1 MRWISGSKC
10 LSRVNSSNVSRCAKM
25 FHESRAPT
33 IRHTTSSYCRWSPFM
48 LAVICINFSGSRA
61 FDVYWNIP
69 TFMCNQYQMNFASIG
84 PTYGVYQNGND
95 SFRGDAISIL
105 YDPGKFPA
113 LLEKSSTRVLYKR
126 NGGVPQEGNLTEHL
140 DIFRKHMDE
149 LVTDPGFSGVGVI
162 DFESWRPIFRQNFG
176 SLQPYKDLSMKI
188 EKQRHPNL
196 PPKWLEAEATRRF
209 ESTGRE
215 FMAQTLLL
223 ARQLRPRAAWGY
235 YAFPYC
241 FNMNGGST
249 SNGQKEDCS
258 AEVQRENDRIQWLFD
273 DSDIIFPS
281 VYLREKLGAGDRI
294 KLIRGRVKEAVR
306 MARRANASPKPR
318 VLTYI
323 RYVYTD
329 SIKYLTESDWI
340 NALNAMKQFGSDGV
354 ILWGSSYDLN
364 NKEKCTSFKSYMDT
378 TLGPILQ
385 SLQQRY
391 IVESLKSRDY
401 PVF

>member
-1 MRWISGSKC
+1 MRWRSD
-10 LSRVNSSNVSRCAKM
+10 SSQVPSDGSRCAKK
-25 FHESRAPT
+25 FFECRIAT
-33 IRHTTSSYCRWSPFM
+33 IRQTTSNHWWSPLV
-48 LAVICINFSGSRA
+48 LAAVCINLTGPIRA

-69 TFMCNQYQMNFASIG
+69 TFMCQQYQMNFSSIG
-84 PTYGVYQNGND
+84 PTYGVSQNGND
-95 SFRGDAISIL
+95 TFRGSAISIL

-113 LLEKSSTRVLYKR
+113 LLEKSSTKVLYKR

-140 DIFRKHMDE
+140 DVFRKHMDE
-149 LVTDPGFSGVGVI
+149 LVTDQNFSGVGII

-215 FMAQTLLL
+215 FMARTLLL
-223 ARQLRPRAAWGY
+223 AKQMRPRAAWGY

-241 FNMNGGST
+241 FNMNGGS
-249 SNGQKEDCS
+249 SGNGQREDCS
-258 AEVQRENDRIQWLFD
+258 ADVQRENDRIQWLFD
-273 DSDIIFPS
+273 GSDIIFPS
-281 VYLREKLGAGDRI
+281 VYLREKLGAGDRV
-294 KLIRGRVKEAVR
+294 KLIRGRVKEAIRV
-306 MARRANASPKPR
+306 ARRANAQPKPR

-329 SIKYLTESDWI
+329 SIKYLTEPDWI
-340 NALNAMKQFGSDGV
+340 NAFNAMKQFGSDGV

-364 NKEKCTSFKSYMDT
+364 NKEKCLNFKSYMDT

-385 SLQQRY
+385 SLRQRY
-391 IVESLKSRDY
+391 VVEAPKTMDFPLLQWT
-401 PVF
+401 